1 MTSWKLL
8 RLEIRFCSQLKTLV
22 ITHPKRIWIPLRCG
36 ICFDL
41 GGKNRLSS
49 VSYGGGDATGGNV
62 SNTYS
67 YTNFNDLDVTQVG
80 HNSTLVMGTGGT
92 SLPAALLAAPY
103 SWGDVAIQLRQ
114 L

>member
-1 MTSWKLL
+1 MEASEVGDPILFATKDSGNNTS
-8 RLEIRFCSQLKTLV
+8 EE
-22 ITHPKRIWIPLRCG
+22 RIWIPLRCG

-80 HNSTLVMGTGGT
+80 HNSTSVMGTGGT
-92 SLPAALLAAPY
+92 DLPAGCWPLHTAGVTLLF
-103 SWGDVAIQLRQ
+103 
-114 L
+114 